1 MIKNLFNKM
10 EFLISIVIV
19 MLIIVMAFASENFLT
34 VQNLIY
40 QLDAYSGDIIFA
52 MGLLVVLIAGG
63 IDISFMA
70 TASASVYVAAKLS
83 LEYNIESPV
92 LAFLI
97 IAAVGIA
104 FGMVNAF
111 FIYNMKMVSI
121 IVTISMQSVIFGLL
135 MYFTDG
141 HLIYDLP
148 DWWVE
153 PTPIITFGSAGNYY
167 SITVPILMLALC
179 VLLNFFILNMTT
191 LGKQVYALGG
201 NTEAAH
207 RIGIKMGTLNYF
219 AYGYMGFMAGIAGFI
234 QSYRNSEINPSALVG
249 KELDI
254 LAAVVLGGASL
265 TGGRGTVFGT
275 ILGIAL
281 IAIIKNGL
289 NLAGVSSYSF
299 DVIIGLCILIA
310 ITITHYHERKKKL
323 S

>member
-1 MIKNLFNKM
+1 MIKNLFNRM
-10 EFLISIVIV
+10 EFLIGIVI
-19 MLIIVMAFASENFLT
+19 LILIVVMAFGSASFFT
-34 VQNLIY
+34 VQNLMY

-70 TASASVYVAAKLS
+70 TASASVYIAAKLS
-83 LEYNIESPV
+83 LIYHIENPI
-92 LAFLI
+92 LALACI
-97 IAAVGIA
+97 SVSAIA
-104 FGMVNAF
+104 FGLINAF

-141 HLIYDLP
+141 RLIYDLP
-148 DWWVE
+148 EWWVE
-153 PTPIITFGSAGNYY
+153 PTNLYTFGSSGNLY
-167 SITVPILMLALC
+167 SITVPIMVLALC
-179 VLLNFFILNMTT
+179 IALTIFILNKTS

-201 NTEAAH
+201 NQEAAH
-207 RIGIKMGTLNYF
+207 RIGINVGVLHYF
-219 AYGYMGFMAGIAGFI
+219 AYGYMGFMAGIAGFV

-265 TGGRGTVFGT
+265 TGGKGSVIGT
-275 ILGIAL
+275 ILGISL

-299 DVIIGLCILIA
+299 DIIIGLCILVA
-310 ITITHYHERKKKL
+310 ITITHIHERKKKL

>member
-1 MIKNLFNKM
+1 MTKYLFKKM
-10 EFLISIVIV
+10 EFLIGIIIVIL
-19 MLIIVMAFASENFLT
+19 MCVMALGSENFFT
-34 VQNLIY
+34 IRNLVY
-40 QLDAYSGDIIFA
+40 QLDAYSSDIIFA

-70 TASASVYVAAKLS
+70 TASASVYLAAKLS
-83 LEYNIESPV
+83 MAYNIESPV
-92 LAFLI
+92 IVFFSIAVSSIIFGLI
-97 IAAVGIA
+97 
-104 FGMVNAF
+104 NAF

-121 IVTISMQSVIFGLL
+121 IVTISMQSVIFGFL
-135 MYFTDG
+135 MYLTDG
-141 HLIYDLP
+141 KLIYDLP
-148 DWWVE
+148 EWWVE
-153 PTPIITFGSAGNYY
+153 PTPIITFGGAGNLY
-167 SITVPILMLALC
+167 SITVPILVVGLC
-179 VLLNFFILNMTT
+179 VLLNLFILNMTT

-201 NTEAAH
+201 NQEAAH
-207 RIGIKMGTLNYF
+207 RVGINVGALHAF

-265 TGGRGTVFGT
+265 TGGKGSVIGT
-275 ILGIAL
+275 ILGISL

-299 DVIIGLCILIA
+299 DIIIGLCILIA
-310 ITITHYHERKKKL
+310 ITFTHIHERKKKL

>member
-1 MIKNLFNKM
+1 MIKKLFNKM
-10 EFLISIVIV
+10 EFLIGIVIV
-19 MLIIVMAFASENFLT
+19 ILVIVMSFASSSFFT
-34 VQNLIY
+34 IQNLVY

-70 TASASVYVAAKLS
+70 TASAAVYIAAKLS
-83 LEYNIESPV
+83 LVYHIESPV
-92 LAFLI
+92 LALLI
-97 IAAVGIA
+97 ISVVGIA
-104 FGMVNAF
+104 FGMINAF

-121 IVTISMQSVIFGLL
+121 IVTISMQSVIFGML

-148 DWWVE
+148 GWWVE

-167 SITVPILMLALC
+167 AITVPILVLLLC
-179 VLLNFFILNMTT
+179 VLLNLFILNKTT
-191 LGKQVYALGG
+191 LGKQIYALGG
-201 NTEAAH
+201 NGEAAH
-207 RIGIKMGTLNYF
+207 RIGIKMGVLNYF

-265 TGGRGTVFGT
+265 TGGRGTVIGT
-275 ILGIAL
+275 ILGLSL

-299 DVIIGLCILIA
+299 DIIIGLCILIA
-310 ITITHYHERKKKL
+310 ITITHLHERKKKL